1 MTLSK
6 DDFSE
11 ISKIIKNELDPLKN
25 DLSTVKKDLKG
36 VKKSITK
43 IDDNVEDI
51 LGFLDA
57 QDVKLE
63 KRVKRIEEHLN
74 LPQN

>member
-36 VKKSITK
+36 VKKSIIK

-51 LGFLDA
+51 LGFLDV